1 MNDIICRKC
10 PKHKLEDSSIKAL
23 LQVSSL
29 QLRRMGSS
37 HVVPI
42 WFVLEYRN
50 DENNLG
56 NIYFTT
62 FIGSVKAENIQRDN
76 RISICIDDQT
86 PPFTFVTIHGT
97 AKLYSYRQKEILK
110 WATRI
115 AKRYMGKKES
125 KAYGERNSGE
135 GAVLVQIKPTKIIA
149 EKDIPA
155 WE

>member
-1 MNDIICRKC
+1 MSEMSKRQIRAFLNKGTFTGKLATVRK
-10 PKHKLEDSSIKAL
+10 D
-23 LQVSSL
+23 
-29 QLRRMGSS
+29 GSP

-50 DENNLG
+50 NEVNLG

-62 FIGSVKAENIQRDN
+62 FIGSVKAENIQRNN

-97 AKLYSYRQKEILK
+97 AKLYPYKQKEVLK
-110 WATRI
+110 WVTRI
-115 AKRYMGKKES
+115 AKRYVGKKDS
-125 KAYGERNSGE
+125 KAYGERNSGQ

-149 EKDIPA
+149 EKDIAA